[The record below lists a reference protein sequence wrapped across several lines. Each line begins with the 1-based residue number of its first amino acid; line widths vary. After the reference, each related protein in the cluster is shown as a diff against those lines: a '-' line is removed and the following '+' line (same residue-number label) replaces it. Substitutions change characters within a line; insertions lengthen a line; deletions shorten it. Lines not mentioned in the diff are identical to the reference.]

1 MFSYHARRRMNNK
14 DALGGNRSLVAIE
27 EWGYKRP
34 IKRILFCI
42 PNSVLDTTKCS

>member
-1 MFSYHARRRMNNK
+1 MNNK